1 MKKYSENDIEKML
14 QNTEKTEPGFDKK
27 VSFAKPAIIKRR
39 RYFSVISAACLLV
52 VLVSIFTFIMVSQR
66 DNVPDISTGNSEYS
80 EFVSGVS
87 YPNNESLD
95 YSVDISFEVSVPD
108 DESREIH
115 GGLSSETFS
124 GNEESSIIVPPEKI
138 FYPDNEKFY
147 NGQGISNGQSLI
159 DYFSS
164 NPLKHLSANN
174 ELHIFSRPLAEKK
187 FIIDL
192 TDRLASELHV
202 DFKYVQDM
210 TANGGCIEF
219 IDDKREFD
227 FQVGSYGDWILNINK
242 SDFLNVVYEG
252 GNTEALLFEVKKL
265 VSRIPSLFDE
275 REFIIID
282 QQHADGVN
290 VYLYC
295 ENGNDILNEYADYKF
310 SFCKKGE
317 LYILTSIE
325 HIANN
330 MISIGKFD
338 NRLYNSALVSLYEN
352 KFYGENGFE
361 LTDNMEF
368 TVAGYDV
375 RYLTHFDEAIMCP
388 YYAFVILINPESD
401 NAQYKTVFVPA
412 VIDENVIYVQ

>member
-1 MKKYSENDIEKML
+1 MKKFNENDIEKML
-14 QNTEKTEPGFDKK
+14 RNTEKTEPSFDKR
-27 VSFAKPAIIKRR
+27 VSFAKPVIIKRR

-52 VLVSIFTFIMVSQR
+52 VLVSIFTFIMVSQI

-87 YPNNESLD
+87 YPEHESLVFSND
-95 YSVDISFEVSVPD
+95 VSFEFSVPD

-219 IDDKREFD
+219 IDDKREFN
-227 FQVGSYGDWILNINK
+227 FQVGSYGDWILTINK

-252 GNTEALLFEVKKL
+252 ENTEALLFETKKL
-265 VSRIPSLFDE
+265 VSRLSSLFSE
-275 REFIIID
+275 KEYIVTEE
-282 QQHADGVN
+282 QHSSGVS

-295 ENGNDILNEYADYKF
+295 ENSNDVLNEYADYVF
-310 SFCKKGE
+310 SFSKRGE

-325 HIANN
+325 HVANN
-330 MISIGKFD
+330 MVSIGKFD
-338 NRLYNSALVSLYEN
+338 NRLYNSALLSLYEN
-352 KFYGENGFE
+352 TFYSENGFE
-361 LTDNMEF
+361 LTDEMEF
-368 TVAGYDV
+368 TVVGYDV

-401 NAQYKTVFVPA
+401 NAEYKTVFVPA
-412 VIDENVIYVQ
+412 VVDDNVIYLQ